1 MSSETNLTNLS
12 LLELFNMEVKTQVA
26 LLNNNLLALENKPE
40 PTEELTALMRAA
52 HSIKGAAKIVQVDA
66 AVSLAHVMEDYF
78 VAVQEGTIT
87 LNAADVDVLLQAVD
101 ILLQIA
107 DDCVNQPEVQFAED
121 ERITSLVKAIAE
133 NARMRSACRVKTQMP
148 SNLGNEEVGNEDMW
162 TRGQKK
168 LEFPIPPSPPLSQS
182 PAPEQPTITQN
193 RVVRVGA
200 DNLNRLMGLA
210 GESLVEAKWLEPFA
224 DSLLELK
231 HRQTDLF
238 SLLENLQDLLRN
250 SHLDRHIQE
259 QLSVAHQTANECR
272 QILSDRHNELEIFSQ
287 RSANL
292 AERLYRQAIA
302 THMRPFADAGWEFP
316 RLVRD
321 LARQLGKRVN
331 LEIVGKSTLVD
342 RDILER
348 LKAPLT
354 HILRNAIDHGI
365 ESPQERLA
373 AGKAEAGNICLE
385 VTHRAGM
392 LLITVTD
399 DGRGIDLEFLRQEV
413 VRKQLTHRDMAT
425 HLTEAEL
432 MQFLFLP
439 GFSTAT
445 AVTEI
450 SGRGVGLD
458 VAYSTL
464 REIGGSLRAVSKP
477 GQGMTFSLQL
487 PLTLSVIRTLLAEIS
502 GEPYAFGLSRIER
515 VVMLSKSDIFLSEN
529 QHFFILDDCPVLLI
543 SGHQVLDLPSPVEN
557 LELLPVIVISDRS
570 SSHSPTRGDTQLQEA
585 NPNFRVDMNNH
596 PSHYGLIVDKFLGEC
611 SLVVRPLDPRLG
623 KVPNISAAALME
635 DGSPLLIV
643 DVEDLVGSIAKV
655 LASGQI
661 SQLNQSTQQNANKT
675 YKHVLVVDDSI
686 TVREMER
693 KLLENNGY
701 QVDVAV
707 NGMDGWNAVC
717 SGNYN
722 LVITDIDM
730 PRMNGF
736 QLTSHMKTHSE
747 LKHIPVIIVSYKD
760 REEDRL
766 QGLKAGA
773 DYYLTKSSFHDDTLM
788 EAVIDLVGEA

>member
-87 LNAADVDVLLQAVD
+87 LNAAHVDVLLQAVD

-133 NARMRSACRVKTQMP
+133 NARMSSPCRVKTQMP
-148 SNLGNEEVGNEDMW
+148 SNLGNEEVGNEDVW

-168 LEFPIPPSPPLSQS
+168 LEFPIPPLSQS
-182 PAPEQPTITQN
+182 PPPEQPTITQN

-250 SHLDRHIQE
+250 SHLDQQIQE

-287 RSANL
+287 RCANL
-292 AERLYRQAIA
+292 AERLYRQAIT
-302 THMRPFADAGWEFP
+302 THMRPFTDAGLEFP

-331 LEIVGKSTLVD
+331 LEIVGKSTLID

-373 AGKAEAGNICLE
+373 VGKPEAGNISLE
-385 VTHRAGM
+385 VTHHAGM

-413 VRKQLTHRDMAT
+413 VRKQLTNKKMAT

-445 AVTEI
+445 TVTEI

-458 VAYSTL
+458 VAYNTL

-477 GQGMTFSLQL
+477 EHGITFSLQL
-487 PLTLSVIRTLLAEIS
+487 PLTLSVIRTLLVEIS
-502 GEPYAFGLSRIER
+502 GEPYAFAISRIER
-515 VVMLSKSDIFLSEN
+515 VVMLSKSDILLSEN

-543 SGHQVLDLPSPVEN
+543 SGHQVLDLPSPAEN
-557 LELLPVIVISDRS
+557 SELLPVIVISDRS
-570 SSHSPTRGDTQLQEA
+570 SSHSQARRNTQLQEA
-585 NPNFRVDMNNH
+585 NPNFRVEMNNH
-596 PSHYGLIVDKFLGEC
+596 SSHYGLIVDRFLGEY

-623 KVPNISAAALME
+623 KVPNISAAALLE
-635 DGSPLLIV
+635 DGSPVIIV
-643 DVEDLVGSIAKV
+643 DVEDLVRSIAKV

-707 NGMDGWNAVC
+707 NGIDGWNAVR

-736 QLTSHMKTHSE
+736 QLTSYIKTHSE

-766 QGLKAGA
+766 QGLKVGA

>member
-1 MSSETNLTNLS
+1 MSSEINLTNFS

-26 LLNNNLLALENKPE
+26 VLNNNLLALENKPE

-107 DDCVNQPEVQFAED
+107 DDCVNQPEMQFAED
-121 ERITSLVKAIAE
+121 ERITSLVKAIA
-133 NARMRSACRVKTQMP
+133 
-148 SNLGNEEVGNEDMW
+148 NLGNENAGNEDVW
-162 TRGQKK
+162 TRGQKNSE
-168 LEFPIPPSPPLSQS
+168 LPIPNSTPSSPSPPSSLTPPLPQS
-182 PAPEQPTITQN
+182 PTPPPPEQPTITQN

-302 THMRPFADAGWEFP
+302 THMRPFADAGLEFP

-373 AGKAEAGNICLE
+373 AGKPEAGNICLE

-399 DGRGIDLEFLRQEV
+399 DGKGIDLEFLRQEV

-543 SGHQVLDLPSPVEN
+543 SGHQVLDLPSPAEN
-557 LELLPVIVISDRS
+557 SELLPVIVISDRS
-570 SSHSPTRGDTQLQEA
+570 SSHSQTRGDTQLQEA

-623 KVPNISAAALME
+623 KVPNISAAALTE
-635 DGSPLLIV
+635 DGSPVLIV
-643 DVEDLVGSIAKV
+643 DVEDLVRSIAKV

-661 SQLNQSTQQNANKT
+661 SPLNQSTQQNANKT

-707 NGMDGWNAVC
+707 NGMDGWNAVR

-736 QLTSHMKTHSE
+736 ELTSHMKTHSE

-766 QGLKAGA
+766 QGLKVGA

-788 EAVIDLVGEA
+788 EAVIDLLGEA

>member
-26 LLNNNLLALENKPE
+26 VLNNNLLALENKPE
-40 PTEELTALMRAA
+40 PTEELTTLMRAA

-121 ERITSLVKAIAE
+121 ERITSLVKAIANLRNE
-133 NARMRSACRVKTQMP
+133 NA
-148 SNLGNEEVGNEDMW
+148 GNEDVW
-162 TRGQKK
+162 TRGQKNSE
-168 LEFPIPPSPPLSQS
+168 LPIPNSSPSSPSPP
-182 PAPEQPTITQN
+182 PPEQPTITQN
-193 RVVRVGA
+193 RVVRVSA

-302 THMRPFADAGWEFP
+302 THMRPFADAGSEFP

-373 AGKAEAGNICLE
+373 AGKPEAGNICLE

-413 VRKQLTHRDMAT
+413 MRKQLTPRDMAT
-425 HLTEAEL
+425 HLTEVEL

-487 PLTLSVIRTLLAEIS
+487 PLTLSVIRTLLVEIS

-515 VVMLSKSDIFLSEN
+515 VVMLSKSDVFLSEN

-543 SGHQVLDLPSPVEN
+543 PGHQVLDLPSPIEN

-570 SSHSPTRGDTQLQEA
+570 SSHSSTRGDTQLQEA
-585 NPNFRVDMNNH
+585 NPNFRVDMNHNT
-596 PSHYGLIVDKFLGEC
+596 SHYGLIVDKFLGEC

-623 KVPNISAAALME
+623 KVPNISAATLTE
-635 DGSPLLIV
+635 DGSPVLIV
-643 DVEDLVGSIAKV
+643 DVEDLVRSIAKV

-661 SQLNQSTQQNANKT
+661 SQLNQSIQQNANKT

-707 NGMDGWNAVC
+707 NGMDGWNAVR

-736 QLTSHMKTHSE
+736 QLTSHIKTHSE

-788 EAVIDLVGEA
+788 EAVIDLVGEG